1 MGQNT
6 NDKSKDVQ
14 NLKSKT
20 SSNDDEKQNKK
31 WDWKILTSVISS
43 VIAVVTLITNVL
55 LTLNQI
61 NNSQKE
67 NTENNIFQVATKI
80 TEDRI
85 VLNTRYEDYTNGN
98 LLLSPQK
105 VPKKPL
111 NNLICIENISSTT
124 ALNVNIKITFDDENL
139 TSFNDNEAWYFTIP
153 KLSPGQKF
161 YIDNTPKTY
170 FLKKIDVQCSSP
182 LNETLQLKY
191 SPFYKNSIFHS
202 LPQVSETYYDNKIYI
217 HDLNKLN
224 NIPNSSN
231 YSIKPYT
238 NFKNIS
244 GDNIPNLYARYNL

>member
-43 VIAVVTLITNVL
+43 VIAVMTLITNVL

-217 HDLNKLN
+217 QRILSYATEHIMSLQIVLNCKKGVKTYMFIN
-224 NIPNSSN
+224 
-231 YSIKPYT
+231 
-238 NFKNIS
+238 
-244 GDNIPNLYARYNL
+244 